1 MAQSVQIAPER
12 GFAKMRNPWAV
23 LGLSLITLG
32 IYYVF
37 WWYFI
42 NREMRDVGNANGVD
56 LGQSPGVSVLAITLG
71 AFVIIPPFVSIWK
84 TGRRMEG
91 TQRVVGVSGGNGPL
105 FFLLEIIPI
114 VSLFAPVYMQMELNK
129 AWHAIEDG
137 GTGQPSELPAAP
149 ATDTQS
155 VSLDPDEGAVA
166 ETPANLDSPD
176 GERPPRPTP
185 AQEREDE
192 AT

>member
-91 TQRVVGVSGGNGPL
+91 TQWVAGVSGGNGPL

-129 AWHAIEDG
+129 AWHAIGDG
-137 GTGQPSELPAAP
+137 GTGQPSELAA
-149 ATDTQS
+149 ARGTDTQP

-166 ETPANLDSPD
+166 ETPASLNSAD
-176 GERPPRPTP
+176 GERRPGPTP
-185 AQEREDE
+185 AQEREDD

>member
-1 MAQSVQIAPER
+1 M
-12 GFAKMRNPWAV
+12 
-23 LGLSLITLG
+23 
-32 IYYVF
+32 F

-56 LGQSPGVSVLAITLG
+56 LGQSPGVSVLAITVG
-71 AFVIIPPFVSIWK
+71 AFVIIPPFVSIWN

-91 TQRVVGVSGGNGPL
+91 TQRVAGVSGGNGPL

-129 AWHAIEDG
+129 AWHAIG
-137 GTGQPSELPAAP
+137 VVARGQASELPAARGIDAEP
-149 ATDTQS
+149 
-155 VSLDPDEGAVA
+155 VSFDSDDGAVA
-166 ETPANLDSPD
+166 DKPGRLNSAQ
-176 GERPPRPTP
+176 GERPPTPTP
-185 AQEREDE
+185 AQEPGDD

>member
-12 GFAKMRNPWAV
+12 GFAKIRNPWAV

-56 LGQSPGVSVLAITLG
+56 LGQSPGVSVLAITVG

-91 TQRVVGVSGGNGPL
+91 TQRATGVSGGNGPL

-129 AWHAIEDG
+129 AWHAIGAAE
-137 GTGQPSELPAAP
+137 TGQASELPAARG
-149 ATDTQS
+149 
-155 VSLDPDEGAVA
+155 LDAEPLSFDSDEGAVA
-166 ETPANLDSPD
+166 EPRASLDSAE
-176 GERPPRPTP
+176 GERPPAATP
-185 AQEREDE
+185 AQENGDD